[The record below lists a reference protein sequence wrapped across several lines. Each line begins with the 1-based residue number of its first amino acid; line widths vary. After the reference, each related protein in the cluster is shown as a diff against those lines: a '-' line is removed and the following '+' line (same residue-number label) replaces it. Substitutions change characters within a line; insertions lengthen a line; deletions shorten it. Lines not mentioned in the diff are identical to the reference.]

1 VRYRQLGTHGPVVS
15 ELGFGASPLGGIYG
29 GFAEKAGIE
38 AVHAALDAGITFF
51 DVAPYYGLAAAE
63 TVLGKALR
71 GIDRDLYVL
80 ATKVGR
86 YGGQVFD
93 FSAGAVTHSLRGS
106 LARNAAILDP
116 VPAGCWADPED
127 FAGAAVF
134 LASRAS
140 DYVHGAI
147 VTVAGGWFG
156 R

>member
-1 VRYRQLGTHGPVVS
+1 M
-15 ELGFGASPLGGIYG
+15 
-29 GFAEKAGIE
+29 
-38 AVHAALDAGITFF
+38 HAALDAGITFF
-51 DVAPYYGLAAAE
+51 DVAPYDGLTPAE

-71 GIDRDLYVL
+71 GIDRDRYVL

-86 YGGQVFD
+86 YDGQVFD
-93 FSAGAVTHSLRGS
+93 FSAGAVTHSPRGS

-116 VPAGCWADPED
+116 VPAGRWADPED

-147 VTVAGGWFG
+147 GTVAGGWF
-156 R
+156 RR

>member
-1 VRYRQLGTHGPVVS
+1 MRRV
-15 ELGFGASPLGGIYG
+15 AAGGICG
-29 GFAEKAGIE
+29 RFPEKADIE
-38 AVHAALDAGITFF
+38 AVHAALDAGITLFG
-51 DVAPYYGLAAAE
+51 VAPYYGVTAAE

-71 GIDRDLYVL
+71 GIDRDRYVL

-93 FSAGAVTHSLRGS
+93 FTVGAVTHSLRGS

-116 VPAGCWADPED
+116 IPAGRWADPED

-134 LASRAS
+134 LTSRAS

-147 VTVAGGWFG
+147 VPVDGGWFG

>member
-1 VRYRQLGTHGPVVS
+1 M
-15 ELGFGASPLGGIYG
+15 
-29 GFAEKAGIE
+29 
-38 AVHAALDAGITFF
+38 HAALDAGITFF
-51 DVAPYYGLAAAE
+51 DVAPYYGLTAAE

-71 GIDRDLYVL
+71 GIDRDRYVL

-86 YGGQVFD
+86 YGQVFD
-93 FSAGAVTHSLRGS
+93 FSVGAVTHSLRSS
-106 LARNAAILDP
+106 LARNAAILDRI
-116 VPAGCWADPED
+116 PAGRWAGPED

-147 VTVAGGWFG
+147 VPVDGGWFG

>member
-1 VRYRQLGTHGPVVS
+1 
-15 ELGFGASPLGGIYG
+15 
-29 GFAEKAGIE
+29 
-38 AVHAALDAGITFF
+38 VHAALDAGITFF
-51 DVAPYYGLAAAE
+51 DVTPYDGVTAAE

-71 GIDRDLYVL
+71 GIDRDRYVL

-93 FSAGAVTHSLRGS
+93 FSVGAVTHSLRSS

-116 VPAGCWADPED
+116 VPAGRWADPGN
-127 FAGAAVF
+127 FAGAAVC

-147 VTVAGGWFG
+147 APVDGRWFG

>member
-1 VRYRQLGTHGPVVS
+1 MRRV
-15 ELGFGASPLGGIYG
+15 AAGGICG
-29 GFAEKAGIE
+29 RFAEEAGVE

-51 DVAPYYGLAAAE
+51 DVAPYYGLTAAE

-71 GIDRDLYVL
+71 GIGRDRYVL
-80 ATKVGR
+80 GTKVGR
-86 YGGQVFD
+86 CGGQVFD
-93 FSAGAVTHSLRGS
+93 FSVGAVTHSLRGR

-116 VPAGCWADPED
+116 IPAGRWAGQEN
-127 FAGAAVF
+127 FVGAAVC

-147 VTVAGGWFG
+147 APVDGGWLG